1 MRSKSPELM
10 SEIKKY
16 IEDYYLQNRQSP
28 STTKIAEAVGI
39 ARGTAYKY
47 LVEMAEKNM
56 IEYDGQEIST
66 NVTRKYSGE
75 QTQTPIVGSIP
86 CGSPQYEE
94 ENIEEYVSL
103 PTAIFGK
110 GDFFI
115 LRASG
120 QSMIEA
126 GIDDGDL
133 VVVKK
138 QVEANEGD
146 IVVALVDNQNT
157 LKRYFRDDE
166 NKKIILHPENKKM
179 KDIIVDECCIQ
190 GCGLSHHQRTIAED
204 RRMRTLEG
212 IRYLINLDSAE
223 IQQNFA
229 GGVAPPDKVES
240 EVDTT

>member
-1 MRSKSPELM
+1 MRHLFSFAKNLLEKIFVSGIIKLSKADCFRYKRKRGAGMRSKSPELM

-120 QSMIEA
+120 QSWT
-126 GIDDGDL
+126 
-133 VVVKK
+133 
-138 QVEANEGD
+138 
-146 IVVALVDNQNT
+146 IVNKVD
-157 LKRYFRDDE
+157 K
-166 NKKIILHPENKKM
+166 
-179 KDIIVDECCIQ
+179 
-190 GCGLSHHQRTIAED
+190 
-204 RRMRTLEG
+204 
-212 IRYLINLDSAE
+212 
-223 IQQNFA
+223 
-229 GGVAPPDKVES
+229 
-240 EVDTT
+240 

>member
-56 IEYDGQEIST
+56 IEYDGQEIRT

-146 IVVALVDNQNT
+146 IV
-157 LKRYFRDDE
+157 
-166 NKKIILHPENKKM
+166 
-179 KDIIVDECCIQ
+179 